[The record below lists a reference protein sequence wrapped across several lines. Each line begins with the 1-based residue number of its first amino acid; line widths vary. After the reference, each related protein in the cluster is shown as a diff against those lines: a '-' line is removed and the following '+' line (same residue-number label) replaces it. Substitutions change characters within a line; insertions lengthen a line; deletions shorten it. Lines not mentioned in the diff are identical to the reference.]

1 MSCSNPN
8 SASIF
13 AAEKMIRISFKIES
27 AKQFRE
33 WLKQV
38 DQ

>member
-13 AAEKMIRISFKIES
+13 AAEKMIRISFKIGS
-27 AKQFRE
+27 IKQFRE
-33 WLKQV
+33 QLKQI